1 MNSPTRT
8 FEAIVIGGS
17 AGAIDALL
25 TILPALPATLRASVI
40 VALHV
45 QRDRPSLLT
54 QVFGPRCAL
63 PVHEAQDNEPL
74 EPGTIVF
81 APPDY
86 HLLLDTGP
94 RLSLSLDAP
103 LHFSRPAIDFLFE
116 SAADLLGQRLIGIL
130 LSGANADGA
139 QGLAAIDQAQG
150 LCIVQTPDSASS
162 PTMPRAALSLIPQ
175 VPHVL
180 SPAAIA
186 ETLNRLHARGL
197 L

>member
-25 TILPALPATLRASVI
+25 TILPAMPATLRASVI

-45 QRDRPSLLT
+45 PRDRPSLLT
-54 QVFGPRCAL
+54 QVFAPRCAL

-86 HLLLDTGP
+86 HLLLDVGP
-94 RLSLSLDAP
+94 RLSLSVDAP
-103 LHFSRPAIDFLFE
+103 VHFSRPAIDILFD
-116 SAADLLGQRLIGIL
+116 SAADLFGERTLGIL

>member
-1 MNSPTRT
+1 M
-8 FEAIVIGGS
+8 GGS

-103 LHFSRPAIDFLFE
+103 LHFSRPAIDILFE
-116 SAADLLGQRLIGIL
+116 SAADLFGERTLGIL

>member
-45 QRDRPSLLT
+45 PRDRPSLLT

>member
-1 MNSPTRT
+1 MNLPTRT

-54 QVFGPRCAL
+54 QVFAPRCAL

-103 LHFSRPAIDFLFE
+103 LHFSRPAIDILFE

>member
-8 FEAIVIGGS
+8 FEAIVMGGS

>member
-1 MNSPTRT
+1 MNLPTRT

>member
-1 MNSPTRT
+1 M
-8 FEAIVIGGS
+8 
-17 AGAIDALL
+17 
-25 TILPALPATLRASVI
+25 I

-45 QRDRPSLLT
+45 PRDRPSLLT
-54 QVFGPRCAL
+54 QVFAPRCAL

-86 HLLLDTGP
+86 HLLLDVGP
-94 RLSLSLDAP
+94 RLSLSVDAP
-103 LHFSRPAIDFLFE
+103 VHFSRPAIDILFE
-116 SAADLLGQRLIGIL
+116 SAADLFGERTLGIL

>member
-139 QGLAAIDQAQG
+139 QGLAAIDRAQG
-150 LCIVQTPDSASS
+150 LCMVQSPDSASS
-162 PTMPRAALSLIPQ
+162 PAMPRAALALVPQ
-175 VPHVL
+175 APHVL
-180 SPAAIA
+180 DPAAIA
-186 ETLNRLHARGL
+186 ETLNSLHTRGL

>member
-45 QRDRPSLLT
+45 PRDRPSLLT
-54 QVFGPRCAL
+54 QVFAPRCAL

-86 HLLLDTGP
+86 HLLLDVGP
-94 RLSLSLDAP
+94 RLSLSVDAP
-103 LHFSRPAIDFLFE
+103 VHFSRPAIDILFD
-116 SAADLLGQRLIGIL
+116 SAADLFGERTLGIL

-150 LCIVQTPDSASS
+150 LCIVQAPDSASS

>member
-1 MNSPTRT
+1 MNLPTRT

-45 QRDRPSLLT
+45 PRDRPSLLT

>member
-1 MNSPTRT
+1 MNLPPRT

-25 TILPALPATLRASVI
+25 TILPAMPATLRASVI

-45 QRDRPSLLT
+45 PRDRPSLLT
-54 QVFGPRCAL
+54 QVFAPRCAL

-86 HLLLDTGP
+86 HLLLDVGP
-94 RLSLSLDAP
+94 RLSLSVDAP
-103 LHFSRPAIDFLFE
+103 VHFSRPAIDILFD
-116 SAADLLGQRLIGIL
+116 SAADLFGERTLGIL

-150 LCIVQTPDSASS
+150 LCIVQAPDSASS

>member
-1 MNSPTRT
+1 MNLPTRT

-45 QRDRPSLLT
+45 PRDRPSLLT
-54 QVFGPRCAL
+54 QVFAPRCAL

-86 HLLLDTGP
+86 HLLLDVGP
-94 RLSLSLDAP
+94 RLSLSVDAP
-103 LHFSRPAIDFLFE
+103 VHFSRPAIDILFE
-116 SAADLLGQRLIGIL
+116 SAADLFGERTLGIL

>member
-1 MNSPTRT
+1 MNLPTRT

-45 QRDRPSLLT
+45 PRDRPSLLT
-54 QVFGPRCAL
+54 QVFAPRCAL

-86 HLLLDTGP
+86 HLLLDVGP
-94 RLSLSLDAP
+94 RLSLSVDAP
-103 LHFSRPAIDFLFE
+103 VHFSRPAIDILFE
-116 SAADLLGQRLIGIL
+116 SAADLFGERTLGIL

-150 LCIVQTPDSASS
+150 LCIVQAPDSASS
-162 PTMPRAALSLIPQ
+162 PTMLLAALSLIPQ

>member
-150 LCIVQTPDSASS
+150 LCIVQAPDSASS

>member
-1 MNSPTRT
+1 MNLPTRT

-45 QRDRPSLLT
+45 PRDRPSLLT
-54 QVFGPRCAL
+54 QVFAPRCAL

-86 HLLLDTGP
+86 HLLLDVGP
-94 RLSLSLDAP
+94 RLSLSVDAP
-103 LHFSRPAIDFLFE
+103 VHFSRPAIDILFD
-116 SAADLLGQRLIGIL
+116 SAADLFGERTLGIL

>member
-1 MNSPTRT
+1 MNLPTRT

-45 QRDRPSLLT
+45 PRDRPSLLT
-54 QVFGPRCAL
+54 QVFAPRCAL

-86 HLLLDTGP
+86 HLLLDVGP
-94 RLSLSLDAP
+94 RLSLSVDAP
-103 LHFSRPAIDFLFE
+103 VHFSRPAIDFLFE

>member
-1 MNSPTRT
+1 MNLPTRT

-150 LCIVQTPDSASS
+150 LCIVQAPDSASS

>member
-8 FEAIVIGGS
+8 FEAIVMGGS

-54 QVFGPRCAL
+54 QVFGPRCVL

-139 QGLAAIDQAQG
+139 QGLAAIDRAQG
-150 LCIVQTPDSASS
+150 LCMVQSPDSASS
-162 PTMPRAALSLIPQ
+162 PAMPRAALALVPQ
-175 VPHVL
+175 APHVL
-180 SPAAIA
+180 DPAAIA
-186 ETLNRLHARGL
+186 ETLNSLHTRGVL
-197 L
+197 

>member
-1 MNSPTRT
+1 MNLPTRT

-40 VALHV
+40 AALHV
-45 QRDRPSLLT
+45 PRDRPSLLT
-54 QVFGPRCAL
+54 QVFAPRCAL

-86 HLLLDTGP
+86 HLLLDVGP
-94 RLSLSLDAP
+94 RLSLSVDAP
-103 LHFSRPAIDFLFE
+103 VHFSRPAIDILFE
-116 SAADLLGQRLIGIL
+116 SAADLFGERTLGIL

>member
-45 QRDRPSLLT
+45 PRDRPSLLT
-54 QVFGPRCAL
+54 QVFAPRCAL

>member
-1 MNSPTRT
+1 MNTPTRT
-8 FEAIVIGGS
+8 FAAIVMGGS

-25 TILPALPATLRASVI
+25 AILPALPATLRASVI

-45 QRDRPSLLT
+45 QRGHPSLLT

-74 EPGTIVF
+74 EPSTIVF

-86 HLLLDTGP
+86 HLLLDVGP
-94 RLSLSLDAP
+94 RLRLSVDAP
-103 LHFSRPAIDFLFE
+103 IHFSRPAIDILFE
-116 SAADLLGQRLIGIL
+116 SAVDLLGERTLGIL

-139 QGLAAIDQAQG
+139 QGLAAIDRAQG
-150 LCIVQTPDSASS
+150 LCIVQAPDSASS
-162 PTMPRAALSLIPQ
+162 PTMPRAALSRIPQ

-180 SPAAIA
+180 SPVAIA

>member
-1 MNSPTRT
+1 MNLPTRT

-45 QRDRPSLLT
+45 PRDRPSLLT
-54 QVFGPRCAL
+54 QVFAPRCAL

>member
-1 MNSPTRT
+1 MNAPTRT

-45 QRDRPSLLT
+45 PRDRPSLLT
-54 QVFGPRCAL
+54 QVFAPRCAL

-86 HLLLDTGP
+86 HLLLDVGP
-94 RLSLSLDAP
+94 RLSLSVDAP
-103 LHFSRPAIDFLFE
+103 VHFSRPAIDILFE
-116 SAADLLGQRLIGIL
+116 SAADLFGERTLGIL

>member
-74 EPGTIVF
+74 EPGSIVF

>member
-1 MNSPTRT
+1 MNLPTRT

-45 QRDRPSLLT
+45 PRDRPSLLT
-54 QVFGPRCAL
+54 QVFAPRCAL

-86 HLLLDTGP
+86 HLLLDVGP
-94 RLSLSLDAP
+94 RLSLSVDAP
-103 LHFSRPAIDFLFE
+103 VHFSRPAIDILFE
-116 SAADLLGQRLIGIL
+116 SAADLFGERTLGIL

-150 LCIVQTPDSASS
+150 LCIVQAPDSASS
-162 PTMPRAALSLIPQ
+162 PTMPLAALSLIPQ

>member
-1 MNSPTRT
+1 MNLPTRT

-45 QRDRPSLLT
+45 PRDRPSLLT
-54 QVFGPRCAL
+54 QVFAPRCAL

-103 LHFSRPAIDFLFE
+103 LHFSRPAIDILFE
-116 SAADLLGQRLIGIL
+116 SAADLFGERTLGIL

>member
-1 MNSPTRT
+1 MNLPTRT

-45 QRDRPSLLT
+45 PRDRPSLLT
-54 QVFGPRCAL
+54 QVFAPRCAL

-86 HLLLDTGP
+86 HLLLDVGP
-94 RLSLSLDAP
+94 RLSLSVDAP
-103 LHFSRPAIDFLFE
+103 VHFSRPAIDILFE
-116 SAADLLGQRLIGIL
+116 SAADLFGERTLGIL

-150 LCIVQTPDSASS
+150 LCIVQAPDSASS

>member
-25 TILPALPATLRASVI
+25 TILPAMPATLRASVI

-45 QRDRPSLLT
+45 PRDRPSLLT
-54 QVFGPRCAL
+54 QVFAPRCAL

-86 HLLLDTGP
+86 HLLLDVGP
-94 RLSLSLDAP
+94 RLSLSVDAP
-103 LHFSRPAIDFLFE
+103 VHFSRPAIDILFE
-116 SAADLLGQRLIGIL
+116 SAADLFGERTLGIL

>member
-1 MNSPTRT
+1 MNLPTRT

-25 TILPALPATLRASVI
+25 TILPAMPATLRASVI

-45 QRDRPSLLT
+45 PRDRPSLLT
-54 QVFGPRCAL
+54 QVFAPRCAL

-86 HLLLDTGP
+86 HLLLDVGP
-94 RLSLSLDAP
+94 RLSLSVDAP
-103 LHFSRPAIDFLFE
+103 VHFSRPAIDILFE
-116 SAADLLGQRLIGIL
+116 SAADLFGERTLGIL

>member
-45 QRDRPSLLT
+45 PRDRPSLLT
-54 QVFGPRCAL
+54 QVFAPRCAL

-86 HLLLDTGP
+86 HLLLDVGP
-94 RLSLSLDAP
+94 RLSLSVDAP
-103 LHFSRPAIDFLFE
+103 VHFSRPAIDILFE
-116 SAADLLGQRLIGIL
+116 SAADLFGERTLGIL

>member
-1 MNSPTRT
+1 MNLPTRT

-45 QRDRPSLLT
+45 PRDRPSLLT
-54 QVFGPRCAL
+54 QVFAPRCAL

-86 HLLLDTGP
+86 HLLLDVGP
-94 RLSLSLDAP
+94 RLSLSVDAP
-103 LHFSRPAIDFLFE
+103 VHFSRPAIDILFD
-116 SAADLLGQRLIGIL
+116 SAADLFGERTLGIL

-150 LCIVQTPDSASS
+150 LCIVQAPDSASS